1 MVPDPPALNA
11 PPESLLTTTKERKE
25 EEETAAQIILPPWL
39 NRKTCRRFVT
49 MCIKSKKSQEPES
62 VVLLLR
68 TLTALHDE
76 GEDVNAVIEQS
87 IMNPWVGLFR

>member
-39 NRKTCRRFVT
+39 NRKTRGHFVA
-49 MCIKSKKSQEPES
+49 MRIKAKKPLGHES

-76 GEDVNAVIEQS
+76 ARV
-87 IMNPWVGLFR
+87 RT